1 MARPTPAVVESF
13 PRDLQEVVRDIYR
26 FLDVPGPAGP
36 AGDSGAR
43 GTAFVDRGDPAAV
56 DWDEGDLTADGA
68 WHDLDLSGVVPPG
81 AALVLLRV
89 RLEATVQ
96 SLHFRKNGNSNE
108 VNVTGEETGGGA
120 SIMHQDLLVAPDSNA
135 VIEYMLS
142 GAVTSVDIVIGGWW
156 I

>member
-1 MARPTPAVVESF
+1 MSRPVPTLVETF

-56 DWDEGDLTADGA
+56 DWDETDLTADGA
-68 WHDLDLSGVVPPG
+68 WHDLDLSSIVPAG
-81 AALVLLRV
+81 AVCVMLRV
-89 RLEATVQ
+89 RLEARVQ

-108 VNVTGEETGGGA
+108 INTTGVETGGGA
-120 SIMHQDLLVAPDSNA
+120 GIMHQDLFVAPDSNA
-135 VIEYMLS
+135 VIEYKLS
-142 GAVTSVDIVIGGWW
+142 GPITSAEITVGGWW